1 MAATGALLVTK
12 RTAGDTRRASA
23 VEERQGAAVPLF
35 LGVGGCSSFLM
46 VTRPVVGWL
55 PLDGGTASGRGNG
68 SSPYLLIYTVISSC
82 IAIRINILIPCC
94 KLGSLD
100 SSITM
105 QYRPPPG
112 SHSSSSTTTTAN
124 IQLQQPPERAD
135 IKFEGLQADRPT
147 PPAMWLVAALCT
159 LLWLAVILGGL
170 AVLIVYLV
178 FRPRTPLLEIV
189 SGTLN
194 GAYLDVGPRLNVDLT
209 LLVNISNPN
218 AKVHVTLSY
227 LQLDLYFD
235 GVLLATQGV
244 EPLEESAGEAVLRSV
259 HMVVSEVV
267 LGTKAAEKWQEEA
280 QGGGTGTNKG
290 VGMQVVGRFRSR
302 SVLSGWMRYSYWL
315 HRRCN
320 ILPISQGKPRPL
332 LCIVAFHLSSPHAD
346 PLPISLCAAADRHD
360 PTPVANHL
368 ISSRHKPSTPGPLF
382 GSLAPDPPLTE
393 CLFPDPRRHL
403 YTGLVFGRVKAVG
416 CVEAAIV

>member
-1 MAATGALLVTK
+1 
-12 RTAGDTRRASA
+12 
-23 VEERQGAAVPLF
+23 
-35 LGVGGCSSFLM
+35 
-46 VTRPVVGWL
+46 
-55 PLDGGTASGRGNG
+55 
-68 SSPYLLIYTVISSC
+68 
-82 IAIRINILIPCC
+82 
-94 KLGSLD
+94 
-100 SSITM
+100 M
-105 QYRPPPG
+105 QYRSPPG
-112 SHSSSSTTTTAN
+112 SHSSSSTTTTTAN

-218 AKVHVTLSY
+218 AKVQVTLSY

-320 ILPISQGKPRPL
+320 ILVDGPPNGALI
-332 LCIVAFHLSSPHAD
+332 ASS
-346 PLPISLCAAADRHD
+346 CASKH
-360 PTPVANHL
+360 
-368 ISSRHKPSTPGPLF
+368 
-382 GSLAPDPPLTE
+382 
-393 CLFPDPRRHL
+393 
-403 YTGLVFGRVKAVG
+403 
-416 CVEAAIV
+416 